1 MSLPRP
7 IAAIE
12 PPTLLYLIKQVELV
26 VRSKLDSVI
35 ADHGITTLQYTA
47 LTVLDRHPGIT
58 AAQLARNSFVRAQTT
73 AQLIASVEQRGL
85 ITRQRDPQMRRQVLL
100 FLTPEGHR
108 LLEELND
115 PVDRIESEL
124 LAVLSASDAR
134 LLRSALSTIRQE
146 LGGALTY

>member
-1 MSLPRP
+1 
-7 IAAIE
+7 
-12 PPTLLYLIKQVELV
+12 
-26 VRSKLDSVI
+26 
-35 ADHGITTLQYTA
+35 
-47 LTVLDRHPGIT
+47 
-58 AAQLARNSFVRAQTT
+58 
-73 AQLIASVEQRGL
+73 
-85 ITRQRDPQMRRQVLL
+85 MRRQVLL